1 VETQQVRRA
10 AVTISHMNIPVTL
23 ISMVLAAAPG
33 NWTVRGHVPQ
43 DQFVV
48 QAHRGAGVLAPENCV
63 AAFEL
68 GWKLNCVPE
77 ADVRTTSDGV
87 IVAFHD
93 GDFSRV
99 VVNVTPEMAKK
110 GVADV
115 TFDEV
120 EKLDVGKGQRV
131 QRLSD
136 MFHAMSGKPERRM
149 YLDIKNVDFEQLA
162 REVKEAGVESQ
173 VILASPKHA
182 EIKKWKKLVPQ
193 SQTLLWM
200 GASDDGSLEK
210 KFDAVRKANFESIT
224 QLQIHTH
231 LRDDL
236 KSIERD
242 TPDPFKESD
251 AYLRARGDEL
261 REHGIL
267 YQTLPYGAKAEEPAV
282 YWKLLDLGLMSFA
295 TDHPDVTW
303 DVVKQYYAEGVK

>member
-1 VETQQVRRA
+1 MN
-10 AVTISHMNIPVTL
+10 TIAILLTM
-23 ISMVLAAAPG
+23 LAAAAPTD
-33 NWTVRGHVPQ
+33 WTVRGHVPPEK
-43 DQFVV
+43 FVV

-68 GWKLNCVPE
+68 GWKLGCVPE

-99 VVNVTPEMAKK
+99 VVNVTPELAKK
-110 GVADV
+110 GIDDV

-120 EKLDVGKGQRV
+120 EKLDIGKGQHV

-200 GASDDGSLEK
+200 GGSDDATVEK
-210 KFDAVRKANFESIT
+210 KFDAVRKANFQDIT

-236 KSIERD
+236 KTLDRT
-242 TPDPFKESD
+242 TPNPFKESD

-267 YQTLPYGAKAEEPAV
+267 FQTLPYGAKGKSPRCTGSCST
-282 YWKLLDLGLMSFA
+282 WGLMSFA

-303 DVVKQYYAEGVK
+303 DVVKQYYAEGK